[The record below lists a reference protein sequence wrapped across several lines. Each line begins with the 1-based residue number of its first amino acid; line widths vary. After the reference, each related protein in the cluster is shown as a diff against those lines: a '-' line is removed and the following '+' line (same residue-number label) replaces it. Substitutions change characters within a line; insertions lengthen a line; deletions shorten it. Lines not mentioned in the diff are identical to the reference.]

1 MATAVHHSLT
11 DCHAAPRPAPFAGLA
26 GWIDRMAARWR
37 ERALDRRSLA
47 TMTDRDLRDA
57 GLTRFAVE
65 RELSRPFWRG

>member
-1 MATAVHHSLT
+1 
-11 DCHAAPRPAPFAGLA
+11 
-26 GWIDRMAARWR
+26 MAARWR